1 MGHKG
6 SIQHSSEQPF
16 QNRNESLN
24 LNWEGDNN
32 AVRGG
37 GLDQRVLAEPG
48 CRVCSEEHL
57 PPAPLI

>member
-6 SIQHSSEQPF
+6 SIQRSSEQPF

-37 GLDQRVLAEPG
+37 GLDQRVLAESQAAG
-48 CRVCSEEHL
+48 FAQRSIYHRL
-57 PPAPLI
+57 P